1 MKKTIFSSVEAVL
14 EDIAAGKMVIL
25 LDDEDRENEGDLVMA
40 AQFATPEAVNFMI
53 THARGLLCVPM
64 LAEKAEKLGLT
75 PMISSNTDPNGTAFT
90 ISVDAIES
98 TTGIS
103 AFERSNTVCKL
114 ANPESEKEGFWH
126 PGHIFPLVAKE
137 NGVMER
143 CGHTEA
149 SVDLAR
155 WAGLQP
161 VGAIC
166 EIINEDGSM
175 ARLPELVE
183 FAKKHELKLLTIAE
197 MIRWKKEQDLVI
209 KPISKAEL
217 PTKYGDFTMMA
228 YENGSGEP
236 ELAILKGEVAGKEDV
251 LVRLHSECLTGD
263 IFGSCRCDC
272 GDQLAAALRK
282 IEETGEGIVLY
293 LRQEGRGIGLANKL
307 KAYALQ
313 EQGYDTVEAN
323 HLLGFPTDLRD
334 FSVGAKILKSLG
346 VKSIQLMTNNPEKIK
361 ELEKFGIIVS
371 SRIPVITE
379 IHNHNEKYIQ
389 TKIDKLGHL
398 F

>member
-1 MKKTIFSSVEAVL
+1 MKESIFSSVEAVL

-114 ANPESEKEGFWH
+114 ANPKSAKEDFWH

-137 NGVMER
+137 KGVVER

-155 WAGLQP
+155 WAGLEP

-175 ARLPELVE
+175 ARLPGLVA
-183 FAKKHELKLLTIAE
+183 FSQKHGMKVLTIAE
-197 MIRWKKEQDLVI
+197 MVRWKKEKDSEI
-209 KPISKAEL
+209 EPISRAEL
-217 PTKYGDFTMMA
+217 PTKYGDFTMLA

-236 ELAILKGEVAGKEDV
+236 EVAIVKGDVAGREDV

-263 IFGSCRCDC
+263 VFGSYRCDC
-272 GDQLAAALRK
+272 GEQLAEALKK
-282 IEETGEGIVLY
+282 IEEKGEGIVLY

-313 EQGYDTVEAN
+313 EQGHDTVEAN

-346 VKSIQLMTNNPEKIK
+346 VKSIQLMTNNPEKIT
-361 ELEKFGIIVS
+361 ELEKFGITVS
-371 SRIPVITE
+371 NRIPASTE
-379 IHNHNEKYIQ
+379 VHDHSKKYIQ
-389 TKIDKLGHL
+389 TKVDKLGHL